1 MRGLGSR
8 NACGGRRVEGP
19 AGSAWGGCTGCALV
33 CASPRTNPPPL
44 IAACR
49 SAHKDMSAMTS
60 IEASCSKLAAAQALN
75 AAVPALNATA
85 AGDVLRAVDPVTGA
99 QGRRLLGAL
108 LALVRGR

>member
-1 MRGLGSR
+1 MGWVHWLR
-8 NACGGRRVEGP
+8 
-19 AGSAWGGCTGCALV
+19 
-33 CASPRTNPPPL
+33 PRLRFTKDQPPPL

-49 SAHKDMSAMTS
+49 SAPKDMSAMTS

-85 AGDVLRAVDPVTGA
+85 TGDVLRAVDPVTGA

-108 LALVRGR
+108 LALVGGR